1 MTGDMRAP
9 ADCRTKEDVRAEID
23 RLDRELIALLAERF
37 AYVRRMAEIKRE
49 PAEAHAQDRID
60 DVLDKVMAEAK
71 AAGLDGNLIRAMW
84 RSLID
89 WNVEYERRTI
99 AARERGDRPAS

>member
-1 MTGDMRAP
+1 MRAP

-37 AYVRRMAEIKRE
+37 GYVRRMAEIKRE
-49 PAEAHAQDRID
+49 PAEAHAQNRID
-60 DVLDKVMAEAK
+60 DVLDKVVAEAE
-71 AAGLDGNLIRAMW
+71 AAGLDGGLIRAMW

-89 WNVEYERRTI
+89 WNVEYERRAI
-99 AARERGDRPAS
+99 AARERGGRPAS

>member
-1 MTGDMRAP
+1 MRAP

-49 PAEAHAQDRID
+49 PAEALAQDRID
-60 DVLDKVMAEAK
+60 DVLDKVGARAE
-71 AAGLDGNLIRAMW
+71 AAGLDGGLIRDMW

-99 AARERGDRPAS
+99 AARKRGGRSGG

>member
-1 MTGDMRAP
+1 MRAP
-9 ADCRTKEDVRAEID
+9 ADCHTKQHIRDEID

-37 AYVRRMAEIKRE
+37 AYVRRMAEIKQA

-60 DVLDKVMAEAK
+60 DVLDKVAAEAE
-71 AAGLDGNLIRAMW
+71 AAGLDGSLIRQMW

-99 AARERGDRPAS
+99 AARKPGDRPAS

>member
-1 MTGDMRAP
+1 MRAP
-9 ADCRTKEDVRAEID
+9 ADCGTKEDVRAEID

-49 PAEAHAQDRID
+49 PAEAHAQERID
-60 DVLDKVMAEAK
+60 DVLDKVMAEAE
-71 AAGLDGNLIRAMW
+71 AAGLDGGLIRAMW

-99 AARERGDRPAS
+99 AARERGDAPAS

>member
-1 MTGDMRAP
+1 MRTP
-9 ADCRTKEDVRAEID
+9 ADCHTKQDIRDEID

-37 AYVRRMAEIKRE
+37 AYVRRMAEIKQA

-60 DVLDKVMAEAK
+60 DVLDKVSAKAE
-71 AAGLDGNLIRAMW
+71 AAGLDGSLIRAMW

-99 AARERGDRPAS
+99 AARKPGDPSAS